1 MLMKK
6 IISDKDL
13 IKLKIPPHSLEAEQS
28 ILGGLLLDNEAWNK
42 ISEIIINEDFYSIEH
57 KYIFEAI
64 KDIASKNNTIDIVT
78 VAEYLKKK
86 NNLEKIGGISYLA
99 ELSRNI
105 PSINNIVAYADIVR
119 ERAILR
125 KLITIANQ
133 ISEDVFNRDGKSI
146 QEIINQ
152 AEKLI
157 FKISESRFRGNNILN
172 INDLLNRTLDRINK
186 MYNKKSYLTGLFT
199 GFTDLDELTSGFQKS
214 DLIIIAGR
222 PSMGKTSFAM
232 NIVEYII
239 LNNKEDPVIIFSME
253 MPAEQII
260 LRMLSSLGRIDQ
272 NNIRKGKIGED
283 DWLKLTES
291 LKLIKNCKLYVD
303 DTPMLTPIEIR
314 NKIRRFIRETGKI
327 SLIMIDYLQLM
338 HVSGLS
344 YNRTAE
350 ISEISRSLKS
360 IAKEFNCPVL
370 AVSQLN
376 RSLEQRINKRPIIS
390 DLRESGAIEQ
400 DADLILFIY
409 RDELY
414 NTDKID
420 NKGLAEIIIGKQ
432 RNGPIG
438 VINIGFIGKYTKF
451 ENLK

>member
-1 MLMKK
+1 MKK
-6 IISDKDL
+6 IKD
-13 IKLKIPPHSLEAEQS
+13 IKNFNIPPHSLEAEQS
-28 ILGGLLLDNEAWNK
+28 ILGGLMLDNEAWNK
-42 ISEIIINEDFYSIEH
+42 ISEIIINEDFYSIKH
-57 KYIFEAI
+57 KYIFDAI
-64 KDIASKNNTIDIVT
+64 KDIAEKNNIIDIVT
-78 VAEYLKKK
+78 VAESLEKK

-99 ELSRNI
+99 ELSRNTH
-105 PSINNIVAYADIVR
+105 SIKNIVAYADIVR

-125 KLITIANQ
+125 NLISIANTIAK
-133 ISEDVFNRDGKSI
+133 EACNRKGKNV
-146 QEIINQ
+146 QEIINK

-157 FKISESRFRGNNILN
+157 FKISESRYRVKNILN
-172 INDLLNRTLDRINK
+172 INELLNRTIDRINK
-186 MYNKKSYLTGLFT
+186 MYSTKSSMTGLIT
-199 GFTDLDELTSGFQKS
+199 GFNELDKMTSGFQKS

-239 LNNKEDPVIIFSME
+239 LNNHDDPVIIFSME
-253 MPAEQII
+253 MPAEQLI

-272 NNIRKGKIGED
+272 NNIRKGNIGEE

-291 LKLIKNCKLYVD
+291 LKLIKNCKLYID

-314 NKIRRFIRETGKI
+314 KKIRRCIRDTGKI

-338 HVSGLS
+338 QVSGIS

-414 NTDKID
+414 NSDSLD
-420 NKGLAEIIIGKQ
+420 NKGLAELIIGKQ

-438 VINIGFIGKYTKF
+438 VINIRFIGKYTKF
-451 ENLK
+451 ENLKEC

>member
-1 MLMKK
+1 MKK
-6 IISDKDL
+6 IINDKD
-13 IKLKIPPHSLEAEQS
+13 IKNLKIPPHSLEAEQS
-28 ILGGLLLDNEAWNK
+28 ILGGLMLDNEAWNK
-42 ISEIIINEDFYSIEH
+42 ISEIIINEDFYSLEH
-57 KYIFEAI
+57 KYIFDAI
-64 KDIASKNNTIDIVT
+64 KDIAEKNNIIDIVT
-78 VAEYLKKK
+78 VAESLEKK

-99 ELSRNI
+99 ELSRNT

-119 ERAILR
+119 DRAILR
-125 KLITIANQ
+125 NLISIANK
-133 ISEDVFNRDGKSI
+133 IAEEAFNRKGKNV
-146 QEIINQ
+146 QEIINK

-157 FKISESRFRGNNILN
+157 FTISESRYRVKNILN
-172 INDLLNRTLDRINK
+172 INELLNRTIDRINK
-186 MYNKKSYLTGLFT
+186 MYSTKSSMTGLIT
-199 GFTDLDELTSGFQKS
+199 GFNELDKMTSGFQKS

-239 LNNKEDPVIIFSME
+239 INYKDDPVIIFSME
-253 MPAEQII
+253 MPAEQLI

-272 NNIRKGKIGED
+272 NNIRKGNIGEE

-291 LKLIKNCKLYVD
+291 LNLIKNCKLYVD

-314 NKIRRFIRETGKI
+314 KKIRRCIRDTGKI

-338 HVSGLS
+338 QVSGIS
-344 YNRTAE
+344 YNRTVE
-350 ISEISRSLKS
+350 ITEISRSLKS

-409 RDELY
+409 RDEVY
-414 NTDKID
+414 NSDSLD
-420 NKGLAEIIIGKQ
+420 NKGLAELIIGKQ

-438 VINIGFIGKYTKF
+438 VINIRFIGKYTKF

>member
-1 MLMKK
+1 MKK
-6 IISDKDL
+6 IKD
-13 IKLKIPPHSLEAEQS
+13 IKNFNIPPHSLEAEQS
-28 ILGGLLLDNEAWNK
+28 ILGGLMLDNEAWNK

-57 KYIFEAI
+57 KYIFDAI
-64 KDIASKNNTIDIVT
+64 KDIAEKNNIIDIVT
-78 VAEYLKKK
+78 VAESLEKK
-86 NNLEKIGGISYLA
+86 NKLEKIGGISYLA
-99 ELSRNI
+99 ELSRNTH
-105 PSINNIVAYADIVR
+105 SIKNIVAYADIVR

-125 KLITIANQ
+125 NLISIANK
-133 ISEDVFNRDGKSI
+133 IAKEACNRKGKNV
-146 QEIINQ
+146 QEIINK

-157 FKISESRFRGNNILN
+157 FKISESRYRVKNILN
-172 INDLLNRTLDRINK
+172 INELLNRTIDRINK
-186 MYNKKSYLTGLFT
+186 MYSTKSSMTGLIT
-199 GFTDLDELTSGFQKS
+199 GFNELDKMTSGFQKS

-239 LNNKEDPVIIFSME
+239 LNNHKDPVIIFSME
-253 MPAEQII
+253 MPAEQLI

-272 NNIRKGKIGED
+272 NNIRKGNIGEE

-291 LKLIKNCKLYVD
+291 LKLIKNCKLYID

-314 NKIRRFIRETGKI
+314 KKIRRCIRDTGKI

-338 HVSGLS
+338 QVSGIS

-409 RDELY
+409 RDEVY
-414 NTDKID
+414 NSDSLD
-420 NKGLAEIIIGKQ
+420 NKGLAELIIGKQ

-438 VINIGFIGKYTKF
+438 VINIRFIGKYTKF
-451 ENLK
+451 ENLKEC

>member
-1 MLMKK
+1 MKK
-6 IISDKDL
+6 L
-13 IKLKIPPHSLEAEQS
+13 IYDNNITQFKIPPHSLEAEQA
-28 ILGGLLLDNEAWNK
+28 ILGGLMLDNEAWKK
-42 ISEIIINEDFYSIEH
+42 ISEIIIKDDFYSIEH
-57 KYIFEAI
+57 KYIFDAI
-64 KDIASKNNTIDIVT
+64 KDRAEKNKIIDIVT
-78 VAEYLKKK
+78 VAESLVKK
-86 NNLEKIGGISYLA
+86 NKLDKIGGISYLA
-99 ELSRNI
+99 ELSRKNHTIHNI
-105 PSINNIVAYADIVR
+105 IAYADIVK
-119 ERAILR
+119 ECSSLR
-125 KLITIANQ
+125 KIIMISNKIAKEAFNQ
-133 ISEDVFNRDGKSI
+133 KGKNV
-146 QEIINQ
+146 QEIIKK

-157 FKISESRFRGNNILN
+157 FTISESKYRVKNLVN
-172 INDLLNRTLDRINK
+172 INEVLNRTIERINK
-186 MYNKKSYLTGLFT
+186 IYSTKSSMTGLLTGFNE
-199 GFTDLDELTSGFQKS
+199 LDKMTSGFQRS

-232 NIVEYII
+232 NIIEYFIK
-239 LNNKEDPVIIFSME
+239 NNKEDPVIIFSME

-272 NNIRKGKIGED
+272 NNIRKGKIGEE

-291 LKLIKNCKLYVD
+291 LKLIKNCKLFID
-303 DTPMLTPIEIR
+303 DTPILTPIEIR
-314 NKIRRFIRETGKI
+314 KKIRRCIRDTGKI

-338 HVSGLS
+338 HVSSSIL

-370 AVSQLN
+370 AISQLN

-409 RDELY
+409 RDEVY
-414 NTDKID
+414 NGESLD
-420 NKGLAEIIIGKQ
+420 NKGIAELIIGKQ

-438 VINIGFIGKYTKF
+438 VINIRFIGKYTKF
-451 ENLK
+451 EN

>member
-1 MLMKK
+1 MKK
-6 IISDKDL
+6 IINDKD
-13 IKLKIPPHSLEAEQS
+13 IKKLKIPPHSLEAEQS
-28 ILGGLLLDNEAWNK
+28 ILGGLMLDNEAWNK

-57 KYIFEAI
+57 KYIFDAI
-64 KDIASKNNTIDIVT
+64 KDIAEKNNIIDIVT
-78 VAEYLKKK
+78 VAESLEK
-86 NNLEKIGGISYLA
+86 NNKLEKIGGISYLS
-99 ELSRNI
+99 ELSRNT

-125 KLITIANQ
+125 NLISIANK
-133 ISEDVFNRDGKSI
+133 IAEEAFNRKGNNV
-146 QEIINQ
+146 QEIINK

-157 FKISESRFRGNNILN
+157 FKISESRYRVKNILN
-172 INDLLNRTLDRINK
+172 INELLNRTIDRINK
-186 MYNKKSYLTGLFT
+186 MYSTKSSMTGLIT
-199 GFTDLDELTSGFQKS
+199 GFTELDKMTSGFQKS

-232 NIVEYII
+232 NIVESII
-239 LNNKEDPVIIFSME
+239 LNNNEDPVIIFSME
-253 MPAEQII
+253 MPAEQLI

-272 NNIRKGKIGED
+272 NNIRKGNIGEE

-314 NKIRRFIRETGKI
+314 KKIRRCIRDTGKI

-338 HVSGLS
+338 HVSGIS

-409 RDELY
+409 RDEVY
-414 NTDKID
+414 NSDSLD
-420 NKGLAEIIIGKQ
+420 NKGLAELIIGKQ

-438 VINIGFIGKYTKF
+438 VINIRFIGKFTKF

>member
-1 MLMKK
+1 MKK
-6 IISDKDL
+6 K
-13 IKLKIPPHSLEAEQS
+13 IKIKTPPHSVEAEKAL
-28 ILGGLLLDNEAWNK
+28 LGGVMLENEAWNK

-57 KYIFEAI
+57 KYIFDAI
-64 KDIASKNNTIDIVT
+64 KDIAKKNKRIDMIT
-78 VAEYLKKK
+78 VAESLENKKK
-86 NNLEKIGGISYLA
+86 LKKIGGISYLTD
-99 ELSRNI
+99 LSRNTH
-105 PSINNIVAYADIVR
+105 SIHNIVAYADIVK
-119 ERAILR
+119 ECSNLR
-125 KLITIANQ
+125 KLISISNKIA
-133 ISEDVFNRDGKSI
+133 EEAFNRKGKNV
-146 QEIINQ
+146 QKIIHK

-157 FKISESRFRGNNILN
+157 FTMSESRYRVKKLKLLN
-172 INDLLNRTLDRINK
+172 INELLNKTINRINK
-186 MYNKKSYLTGLFT
+186 LYSTKSSMTGLLTGFNK
-199 GFTDLDELTSGFQKS
+199 LDNMTSGFQKS

-239 LNNKEDPVIIFSME
+239 KNNKDDPVIIFSME
-253 MPAEQII
+253 MPAEQLI
-260 LRMLSSLGRIDQ
+260 LRLLSSLGRIDQ
-272 NNIRKGKIGED
+272 TNIRKGNIGEE

-291 LKLIKNCKLYVD
+291 LKKIKNCNLYID
-303 DTPMLTPIEIR
+303 DTPMITPIDIR
-314 NKIRRFIRETGKI
+314 KKIRRCIRDTGKI

-338 HVSGLS
+338 HVSSSFIS

-409 RDELY
+409 RDEVY
-414 NTDKID
+414 NGDCLD
-420 NKGLAEIIIGKQ
+420 NKGIAELIIGKQ

-438 VINIGFIGKYTKF
+438 VITIRFIGKYTKF
-451 ENLK
+451 EN

>member
-1 MLMKK
+1 MKK
-6 IISDKDL
+6 L
-13 IKLKIPPHSLEAEQS
+13 INEKEITKLKIPPHSFEAEQS
-28 ILGGLLLDNEAWNK
+28 ILGGLMLNNEAWNK
-42 ISEIIINEDFYSIEH
+42 ISEIIINEDFYNIEH
-57 KYIFEAI
+57 KYIFDAI
-64 KDIASKNNTIDIVT
+64 KDIADKNNIIDIVT
-78 VAEYLKKK
+78 VAESLGKK
-86 NNLEKIGGISYLA
+86 NKLEKIGGISYLA
-99 ELSRNI
+99 ELSRNTH
-105 PSINNIVAYADIVR
+105 SLHNIVTYANIVK
-119 ERAILR
+119 ECSSLR
-125 KLITIANQ
+125 TLISISNKIA
-133 ISEDVFNRDGKSI
+133 EEAFNRKGQNVQD
-146 QEIINQ
+146 IINK

-157 FKISESRFRGNNILN
+157 FTIAESRYRVKNLIN
-172 INDLLNRTLDRINK
+172 INELLNRTIDRINK
-186 MYNKKSYLTGLFT
+186 IYSTKSSITGLIT
-199 GFTDLDELTSGFQKS
+199 GFNELDKMTSGLQKS

-232 NIVEYII
+232 NIVEYVIK
-239 LNNKEDPVIIFSME
+239 NNKDDPVIIFSME
-253 MPAEQII
+253 MPAEQLI

-272 NNIRKGKIGED
+272 NNIRKGKIGEE

-291 LKLIKNCKLYVD
+291 LKLIKNCKLYID

-314 NKIRRFIRETGKI
+314 KKIRRVIRDTGKI

-338 HVSGLS
+338 HVSSSFSSIS

-400 DADLILFIY
+400 DADLILFVY
-409 RDELY
+409 RDEVY
-414 NTDKID
+414 NRDSLD
-420 NKGLAEIIIGKQ
+420 NKGIAELIIGKQ

-438 VINIGFIGKYTKF
+438 VVNIRFIGKYTKF
-451 ENLK
+451 EN